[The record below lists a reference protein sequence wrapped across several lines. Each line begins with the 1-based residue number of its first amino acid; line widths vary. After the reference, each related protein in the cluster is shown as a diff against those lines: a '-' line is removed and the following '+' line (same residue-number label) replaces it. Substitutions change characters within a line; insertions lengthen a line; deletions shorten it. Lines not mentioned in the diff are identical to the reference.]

1 MSVRFARALS
11 AFAALAA
18 GLGAGAVAHAQSM
31 TSNSA
36 SFNGGYGRYNG
47 QENRPVDFSIRDGS
61 GNLAVVDGLIQS
73 NAQSGG
79 GGSASASASA
89 GFTGGVGGSSSSASA
104 IGNNLTVVTQGN
116 YNTVI
121 VNSTQINNG
130 NVSAG
135 ATAGGANNAQ

>member
-1 MSVRFARALS
+1 MPVRTAQVLS
-11 AFAALAA
+11 AAAALAV
-18 GLGAGAVAHAQSM
+18 GLGAGLAHGQ
-31 TSNSA
+31 TLNSNPS

-47 QENRPVDFSIRDGS
+47 QENRTVEFSIRDGS
-61 GNLAVVDGLIQS
+61 GNLAIVDGLIQS

-89 GFTGGVGGSSSSASA
+89 GLTGGVGGAAASSSA

-135 ATAGGANNAQ
+135 ATAGGAN